1 MMASTHGSALRNGSI
16 EAVIFDCDGVLVDSR
31 AANAAF
37 YNQILTHFNKDS
49 LTEPQLAY
57 VHSQTVYESLAY
69 LFQGDSRL
77 TEAERFW
84 RTMDYGPINKM
95 LTLQP
100 GLIDC
105 LKDLH
110 GRFKTAIA
118 TNRTTTMGGL
128 LRRFGLDRYFD
139 LVVTSLDV
147 RNPKPHPEAI
157 QKILSFFGLNSRE
170 ACYIGDSVV
179 DEETARRAGV
189 LFIAYRNGDLRADHY
204 LSDFAELIPLLER
217 LSHSPTPRG
226 VHRESS

>member
-1 MMASTHGSALRNGSI
+1 MMTSTHDAVRRNGSI

-31 AANAAF
+31 AANATF
-37 YNQILTHFNKDS
+37 YNQILAHFKKGP
-49 LTEPQLAY
+49 LTEAQLTY
-57 VHSQTVYESLAY
+57 VHSRTVYESLAY
-69 LFQGDSRL
+69 LFQEDNRL
-77 TEAERFW
+77 PEAERFW

-118 TNRTTTMGGL
+118 TNRTTTMDGL
-128 LRRFGLDRYFD
+128 LRRFGLERYFD

-147 RNPKPHPEAI
+147 QNPKPHPEAI

-170 ACYIGDSVV
+170 ACYIGDSAV

-189 LFIAYRNGDLRADHY
+189 LFIAYRNENLRADHY
-204 LSDFAELIPLLER
+204 LSDFAELIPFLAR

-226 VHRESS
+226 AHRESS

>member
-1 MMASTHGSALRNGSI
+1 MTSRHGAARRNGSI

-37 YNQILTHFNKDS
+37 YNQILAHFNKEP
-49 LTEPQLAY
+49 LTEAQLTY

-77 TEAERFW
+77 PEAERFW
-84 RTMDYGPINKM
+84 RTMDYGPINQM

-100 GLIDC
+100 GLIEC

-128 LRRFGLDRYFD
+128 LRRFGLERYFD

-170 ACYIGDSVV
+170 ACYIGDSTV
-179 DEETARRAGV
+179 DEETAKRAGV
-189 LFIAYRNGDLRADHY
+189 LFIAYRNEDLPAEHH

-217 LSHSPTPRG
+217 LADTSTSPG
-226 VHRESS
+226 AHRESP

>member
-1 MMASTHGSALRNGSI
+1 MMTSTHEAARRNGSI

-37 YNQILTHFNKDS
+37 YNQILAHFEKGP
-49 LTEPQLAY
+49 LTEAQLSY

-77 TEAERFW
+77 PEAERFW

-105 LKDLH
+105 LQDLH

-128 LRRFGLDRYFD
+128 LRRFGLEPYFD

-157 QKILSFFGLNSRE
+157 QKILSFFRLNIWE
-170 ACYIGDSVV
+170 ACYIGDSTV

-189 LFIAYRNGDLRADHY
+189 LFIAYRNEDLRADHH
-204 LSDFAELIPLLER
+204 LSNFAELIPLLER
-217 LSHSPTPRG
+217 LPDASTPG
-226 VHRESS
+226 GAHRESS

>member
-1 MMASTHGSALRNGSI
+1 
-16 EAVIFDCDGVLVDSR
+16 
-31 AANAAF
+31 
-37 YNQILTHFNKDS
+37 
-49 LTEPQLAY
+49 
-57 VHSQTVYESLAY
+57 
-69 LFQGDSRL
+69 
-77 TEAERFW
+77 
-84 RTMDYGPINKM
+84 MDYGPINQM

-100 GLIDC
+100 GLIEC

-128 LRRFGLDRYFD
+128 LRRFGLERYFD

-157 QKILSFFGLNSRE
+157 QKILSCFGLNSRE
-170 ACYIGDSVV
+170 ACYIGDSAV

-189 LFIAYRNGDLRADHY
+189 LFIAYRNEDLPAEHH

-217 LSHSPTPRG
+217 LADTSTSPG
-226 VHRESS
+226 AHRESS

>member
-1 MMASTHGSALRNGSI
+1 MTSNSDAARRNGPI
-16 EAVIFDCDGVLVDSR
+16 EAVVFDCDGVLVDSR

-37 YNQILTHFNKDS
+37 YNQILAHFKKEP
-49 LTEPQLAY
+49 LTAAQLTY

-77 TEAERFW
+77 PEAERFW
-84 RTMDYGPINKM
+84 RSMDYGPINKM

-105 LKDLH
+105 LQDLH

-128 LRRFGLDRYFD
+128 LRRFGLERYFD

-147 RNPKPHPEAI
+147 RYPKPHPEAI
-157 QKILSFFGLNSRE
+157 QKILSFFGLTSRE
-170 ACYIGDSVV
+170 ACYIGDSTV

-189 LFIAYRNGDLRADHY
+189 LFIAYRNGDLRADHH

-217 LSHSPTPRG
+217 LSHSSAPRG
-226 VHRESS
+226 AHLENS

>member
-1 MMASTHGSALRNGSI
+1 MTRSHGGVRGNDSV

-37 YNQILTHFNKDS
+37 YNQILAHFNKEP
-49 LTEPQLAY
+49 LTEAQLTY
-57 VHSQTVYESLAY
+57 VHSQTVYASLAY
-69 LFQGDSRL
+69 LFQGDDRL
-77 TEAERFW
+77 PEAERFW

-100 GLIDC
+100 GLIEC

-110 GRFKTAIA
+110 ARFKTAIA

-128 LRRFGLDRYFD
+128 LRRFGLERYFD

-157 QKILSFFGLNSRE
+157 QKILSFFGLNNRE

-189 LFIAYRNGDLRADHY
+189 LFIAYRNEDLRADHH
-204 LSDFAELIPLLER
+204 LSNFAELISLLDR
-217 LSHSPTPRG
+217 LPATSIPRDG
-226 VHRESS
+226 HRGSS

>member
-1 MMASTHGSALRNGSI
+1 MTSTHGSGRRNGSI

-37 YNQILTHFNKDS
+37 YNQILAHFNKEP
-49 LTEPQLAY
+49 LTETQLTY

-77 TEAERFW
+77 PEAERFW

-100 GLIDC
+100 GLVDC
-105 LKDLH
+105 LQDLH

-118 TNRTTTMGGL
+118 TNRTNTMSRL
-128 LRRFGLDRYFD
+128 LREFGLADRFD

-147 RNPKPHPEAI
+147 ERPKPFPDPLF
-157 QKILSFFGLNSRE
+157 KILAQFKAAPRQSLFV
-170 ACYIGDSVV
+170 GDSDV
-179 DEETARRAGV
+179 DERTARAAGV
-189 LFIAYRNGDLRADHY
+189 PFVAYCNPSLAAEHHIQCLKDLRTV
-204 LSDFAELIPLLER
+204 LER
-217 LSHSPTPRG
+217 
-226 VHRESS
+226 

>member
-1 MMASTHGSALRNGSI
+1 MTRTHGGARGNDAI
-16 EAVIFDCDGVLVDSR
+16 EAVIFDCDGVLIDSR

-37 YNQILTHFNKDS
+37 YNQILAHFNREP
-49 LTEPQLAY
+49 LTEVQLTY
-57 VHSQTVYESLAY
+57 VHAHTVYESLAY
-69 LFQGDSRL
+69 LFQGDDRL
-77 TEAERFW
+77 PEAERFW

-100 GLIDC
+100 GLIEC
-105 LKDLH
+105 LKDLR

-118 TNRTTTMGGL
+118 TNRTTTMAGL

-157 QKILSFFGLNSRE
+157 EKILSSFGLNSRQ

-189 LFIAYRNGDLRADHY
+189 LFIAYRNEDLRADHH

-217 LSHSPTPRG
+217 LPAAANVRG
-226 VHRESS
+226 AQRESP

>member
-1 MMASTHGSALRNGSI
+1 MTRRHGGVPANGSI

-37 YNQILTHFNKDS
+37 YNQILARFNKEP
-49 LTEPQLAY
+49 LTEAQLTY

-69 LFQGDSRL
+69 LFRGDDRL
-77 TEAERFW
+77 PEAERFW

-100 GLIDC
+100 GLIEC

-128 LRRFGLDRYFD
+128 LRRFGLERYFD

-147 RNPKPHPEAI
+147 QNPKPHPEAI
-157 QKILSFFGLNSRE
+157 QKILFFFGLSSRE
-170 ACYIGDSVV
+170 ACYIGDSTV
-179 DEETARRAGV
+179 DQETARRAGV
-189 LFIAYRNGDLRADHY
+189 LFIAYRNQDLQADHH
-204 LSDFAELIPLLER
+204 LSEFAELIPLLER
-217 LSHSPTPRG
+217 LPASPTPG
-226 VHRESS
+226 GAPRESP